1 MKVISRDHIRAGSA
15 DTPEVLKSD
24 VGIKLQEFLHPLV
37 IMTCCFF
44 GEGGYIFL
52 FRRENVEQSLH
63 IADRGGI
70 SISCPSSISNP
81 VVYHTS
87 IQIVSLKLLSPLN
100 HNNFI
105 RPLIVWWCTFL
116 YIYIFSSF
124 FLEGGGGGG
133 GLILSVNE
141 GFCAASFSSLVLFC
155 CFSNYY
161 ISLQFPNL
169 SLLFLSCQERL

>member
-105 RPLIVWWCTFL
+105 RPLIV
-116 YIYIFSSF
+116 
-124 FLEGGGGGG
+124 
-133 GLILSVNE
+133 
-141 GFCAASFSSLVLFC
+141 
-155 CFSNYY
+155 
-161 ISLQFPNL
+161 
-169 SLLFLSCQERL
+169 